1 MARVTSGPVR
11 GLALAAVVISA
22 AGVVAASVVAPTAA
36 ASAVAFCDRI
46 GGQWDGRYCSAA
58 VVSDR
63 NAVREIN
70 IVVPPEIDD
79 PLMGGVLSEYL
90 SALMTNWRDV
100 GQRMAADSWGNANL
114 QVFSHGSLR
123 SLVFHE
129 DYHADGTAINDAY
142 RTFTFDLAAGRQV
155 QLADLLTPGTPLTA
169 IPPLA
174 APFIQAALDAAPP
187 PHPPNTYPFVADRW
201 TPDNVYSGGYR
212 AWALDAGALILYLP
226 DYPVGRDSP
235 VDFSPSARQWSMNGG
250 MVQPRIPLS
259 VLAPILR
266 AGI

>member
-1 MARVTSGPVR
+1 MTRMTSGPTR
-11 GLALAAVVISA
+11 SIALVAVAIA
-22 AGVVAASVVAPTAA
+22 TVAPLLPTPNAPTAS

-63 NAVREIN
+63 KAVRQIA
-70 IVVPPEIDD
+70 IAVPAEIDD

-90 SALMTNWRDV
+90 ATLMTNWRNL
-100 GQRMAADSWGNANL
+100 GQGMAADSWGNANL
-114 QVFSHGSLR
+114 EVFSHGSLR

-142 RTFTFDLAAGRQV
+142 RTFTFDVAAGRQV
-155 QLADLLTPGTPLTA
+155 QLADLLNPGTPLSA

-187 PHPPNTYPFVADRW
+187 PHPPNTYPFVPDRW

-212 AWALDAGALILYLP
+212 AWALDAGSLILYLP

-235 VDFSPSARQWSMNGG
+235 VDFSPTALQWSMNGG

-259 VLAPILR
+259 ALAPILR

>member
-1 MARVTSGPVR
+1 MRI
-11 GLALAAVVISA
+11 LALAGAAIAAV
-22 AGVVAASVVAPTAA
+22 ASVPFAPIPPTAG

-63 NAVREIN
+63 QAVRQIN
-70 IVVPPEIDD
+70 IVIPAEIDD
-79 PLMGGVLSEYL
+79 PLMGGVLGDYL
-90 SALMTNWRDV
+90 STLMTNWRTV

-114 QVFSHGSLR
+114 QVFQHGSLR

-129 DYHADGTAINDAY
+129 DYHADGTAINDGY

-155 QLADLLTPGTPLTA
+155 QLADLLNPGTPLTA

-174 APFIQAALDAAPP
+174 APFIQAALDQAPP
-187 PHPPNTYPFVADRW
+187 PHAPGSYPFVADRW
-201 TPDNVYSGGYR
+201 TPDKVYSGGYK

-235 VDFSPSARQWSMNGG
+235 VDFSPSALQWSMNGG
-250 MVQPRIPLS
+250 IVQPRIPLS
-259 VLAPILR
+259 ALAPILR
-266 AGI
+266 PGI